1 MDTDTFKFTDNE
13 FLDIINRILKS
24 DTPIGDKFIPI
35 TDMNDSFNVRDLDS
49 LSTMMFFIWVCE
61 FFGIEE
67 KTFQKLYDQP
77 NFSIQTLKNFV
88 TKEATR
94 TFSYAQAKEYSKHCF
109 DAKKDRD

>member
-67 KTFQKLYDQP
+67 KTFQKLSDQP
-77 NFSIQTLKNFV
+77 NFV

>member
-1 MDTDTFKFTDNE
+1 MDNDTFKFTDNE

-24 DTPIGDKFIPI
+24 DTPIGDEYIPI
-35 TDMNDSFNVRDLDS
+35 VDMGDSFNVRDLDS

-67 KTFQKLYDQP
+67 KTFQQLSDQP

-94 TFSYAQAKEYSKHCF
+94 TFSYTQAKEFSKHCF
-109 DAKKDRD
+109 DKRDRD